1 MVYSLVVNNTFGENL
16 KRERVSAGYTQKQL
30 AQKLGI
36 AQQRISQ
43 WELGIVEPTLSSI
56 IELIKA
62 LNVRFEDL
70 VDIDE
75 KTQ

>member
-1 MVYSLVVNNTFGENL
+1 MVYSLVVINTFGENL

>member
-1 MVYSLVVNNTFGENL
+1 MVYSLIVINTFGENL

>member
-1 MVYSLVVNNTFGENL
+1 M